1 MATSRWFATLLAALV
16 VVSGYRPHT
25 ADAYKVLGLFPHP
38 GQSHFHF
45 FEPILKGLAAAG
57 HEVTVV
63 SHFPDKSPPPNYVD
77 VPLEG
82 MTSLSDSVS
91 FELFEYRPGFGHFM
105 EFFMLYTWGKEAC
118 ANALNSNA
126 IRTILESKVQYDLV
140 LVEQFNSDCM
150 LGVAYQLNAPY
161 IGLSS
166 CPLMPWHY
174 ERVGNPP
181 IPSYVP
187 ALFMGYTERMDFTQR
202 LANWITVQSFKALY
216 SWFNDAAANKLLRE
230 RFAEAAVPDVRELA
244 QHTAMMFVNQHYS
257 LSGPKPLSPA
267 VLEVGGIHIQDFKP
281 LDEELQKLLDGAD
294 HGVIYISWGSMIR
307 AETLPPAKR
316 DAILKALGRFKQRI
330 IWKWENETLP
340 NQPSNVYIRK
350 WLPQREIL
358 CHPKVRVF
366 MSHGGLLGSS
376 EAAYCGVPVVAT
388 PMYGDQ
394 YNNAAALAHR
404 GMGVVLAYEDIT
416 AESVYDALRKML
428 EPVAMENAK
437 RVAFSYRNR
446 PMSPLQTAVWWCEHV
461 AATSGLALAQSAS
474 RELPWY
480 AYHQFDV
487 YIVTFTFLV
496 LYHACWIWLF
506 KRVCCRGVSGFSDE
520 GKTKTS

>member
-1 MATSRWFATLLAALV
+1 MKPGLCVAILLLVLAA
-16 VVSGYRPHT
+16 VSQC
-25 ADAYKVLGLFPHP
+25 ANAYKVLGLFPHP

-45 FEPILKGLAAAG
+45 FQPILKGLAEAG

-63 SHFPDKSPPPNYVD
+63 SHFPEKSPPANYVD

-105 EFFMLYTWGKEAC
+105 EFFMLYSWGKQAC
-118 ANALNSNA
+118 ENALNSAA
-126 IRTILESKVQYDLV
+126 IRTVLESKVQYDLV
-140 LVEQFNSDCM
+140 LLEQFNSDCM
-150 LGVAYQLNAPY
+150 LGVAHLLNAPY

-174 ERVGNPP
+174 DRVGNPI

-187 ALFMGYTERMDFTQR
+187 SLFMGYTERMDFSQR
-202 LANWITVQSFKALY
+202 LANWITVQSFKLLY

-230 RFAEAAVPDVRELA
+230 RFGEGVIPDVRDL
-244 QHTAMMFVNQHYS
+244 QQRTAMMFVNQHFA
-257 LSGPKPLSPA
+257 LSGPKPLSPT
-267 VLEVGGIHIQDFKP
+267 VLEIGGVHIQEFQP
-281 LDEELQKLLDGAD
+281 LDDELQKLLDSAD

-307 AETLPPAKR
+307 AETLPAEKR
-316 DAILKALGRFKQRI
+316 DAILKALGKFKQLV
-330 IWKWENETLP
+330 IWKWGNDTLT
-340 NQPSNVYIRK
+340 NQPANVHIRK
-350 WLPQREIL
+350 WLPQKEIL

-394 YNNAAALAHR
+394 YNNAAALTHR

-416 AESVYDALRKML
+416 SETVYQALQKML
-428 EPVAMENAK
+428 EPEAMESAK
-437 RVAFSYRNR
+437 RVSFTYRQR
-446 PMSPLQTAVWWCEHV
+446 PLKPLQAAVWWCEHV
-461 AATSGLALAQSAS
+461 AATSGLALAQSYS
-474 RELPWY
+474 PELPWY

-520 GKTKTS
+520 KLKTN